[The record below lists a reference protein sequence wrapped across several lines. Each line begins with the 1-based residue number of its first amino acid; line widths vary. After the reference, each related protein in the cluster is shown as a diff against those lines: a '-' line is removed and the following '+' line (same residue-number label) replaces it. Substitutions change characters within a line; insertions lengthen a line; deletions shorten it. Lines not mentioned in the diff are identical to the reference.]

1 MQKRGST
8 EVLATILI
16 VGIAVSLFTFIFIS
30 TKTNFSNIQQTVQRS
45 IDTSRIVN
53 FRVLDI
59 VADDASDKLKIL
71 IENDQDTQIY
81 GFEVN
86 IYNKDNIDSYTL
98 SFIEPFS
105 SKWFEL
111 DYINPSQI
119 TRIEIIPQTLSD
131 NTINLH
137 IQSKETINKN
147 QIKL

>member
-8 EVLATILI
+8 EILATILI

-30 TKTNFSNIQQTVQRS
+30 TKTNFSNVQQTVQRS

-86 IYNKDNIDSYTL
+86 IYNKDKMGPPLVLSRFKNSNIDTAMGEFVLTSNEVIGIEVL
-98 SFIEPFS
+98 S
-105 SKWFEL
+105 
-111 DYINPSQI
+111 
-119 TRIEIIPQTLSD
+119 
-131 NTINLH
+131 
-137 IQSKETINKN
+137 
-147 QIKL
+147 